1 MSINFTL
8 NILIPKK
15 KNDREDLNEQD
26 KSIFD
31 PNQFKIFGKK
41 EQKPKSTERDL
52 KTIIVWN
59 K

>member
-31 PNQFKIFGKK
+31 PTQFKIFGKK

-52 KTIIVWN
+52 KTIIV
-59 K
+59 